1 MAELPLGE
9 IPPKIVLQDDLGG
22 RLDGTPWSSEELV
35 SGKIIILFYV
45 DPDESELNNHVTV
58 AIKAEKFPLEKTG
71 SVAVINM
78 AATWLPNVKIN
89 KKLKSKQEKYK
100 TTVYVKDIKK
110 SLVDKWGLSDDN
122 NNVMLFGKDG
132 KVLYSVDGENTETQV
147 QELIKVIKDNL

>member
-58 AIKAEKFPLEKTG
+58 AIKSEKFPSEKTG

-100 TTVYVKDIKK
+100 TTVYVKDLEK

-132 KVLYSVDGENTETQV
+132 KVLYSVDGKYTEAQV

>member
-89 KKLKSKQEKYK
+89 K
-100 TTVYVKDIKK
+100 
-110 SLVDKWGLSDDN
+110 N
-122 NNVMLFGKDG
+122 
-132 KVLYSVDGENTETQV
+132 
-147 QELIKVIKDNL
+147 